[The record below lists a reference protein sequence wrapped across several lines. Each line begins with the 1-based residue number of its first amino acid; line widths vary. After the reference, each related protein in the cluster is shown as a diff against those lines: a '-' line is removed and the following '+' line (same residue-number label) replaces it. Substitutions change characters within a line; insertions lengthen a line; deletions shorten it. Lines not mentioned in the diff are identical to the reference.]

1 MRTGSPTRLENP
13 ARDVRR
19 AWWSL
24 ALFPVTFVASFVVGE
39 GLATLLGYESG
50 SSEAPAWYVPAVVAP
65 VALLV
70 FALPALLSTWFG
82 LRAHRAGHQGGLVP
96 VIVAWGLAGGFAL
109 LNLLAL
115 AVQLVQG

>member
-1 MRTGSPTRLENP
+1 MRTGSPTSIENP

-50 SSEAPAWYVPAVVAP
+50 SSETPAWYVPAVVAP

-115 AVQLVQG
+115 AVQLVLG

>member
-1 MRTGSPTRLENP
+1 MRTGSAPRIENP

-24 ALFPVTFVASFVVGE
+24 ALFPVAFVAAFVVGE

-50 SSEAPAWYVPAVVAP
+50 SSETPAWYVPAVVAP

-70 FALPALLSTWFG
+70 FASPALLSSWFA
-82 LRAHRAGHQGGLVP
+82 LRAHRAGHPGALVP

-109 LNLLAL
+109 VNVLAL
-115 AVQLVQG
+115 AVQLVLG